1 MRVSSLLP
9 VSLILILLLPVVIAE
24 NKQVELSIETSI
36 ADYDIGI
43 TNAAMAPDG
52 SSVLIVGNE
61 GYSHLISAKNPG
73 DRSLDVEL
81 NSARDNLSLIHI

>member
-9 VSLILILLLPVVIAE
+9 VSLILILLLPVVTAE

-43 TNAAMAPDG
+43 TNAATAPDG
-52 SSVLIVGNE
+52 SSVLI
-61 GYSHLISAKNPG
+61 
-73 DRSLDVEL
+73 
-81 NSARDNLSLIHI
+81 LSLIHI

>member
-52 SSVLIVGNE
+52 SSCLLYTSDAADE
-61 GYSHLISAKNPG
+61 
-73 DRSLDVEL
+73 
-81 NSARDNLSLIHI
+81 